1 MQHQDWATVGWNRPT
16 KTIGSGGPGAA
27 APARHRPTKATEL
40 DRLTEAQPVKVVPA
54 ATAALIRQARNL
66 KGLTQAQLAQRI
78 NVAPRVV
85 QQYEAGTAVP
95 DAGVLRRI
103 STTLGVSLKR

>member
-1 MQHQDWATVGWNRPT
+1 MQHQDWAPVGWNRPA
-16 KTIGSGGPGAA
+16 KAVGPAA
-27 APARHRPTKATEL
+27 AQARRRPTQAMEL
-40 DRLTEAQPVKVVPA
+40 DRSTEAQPVPVVPA

-85 QQYEAGTAVP
+85 QQYELGTAVP

-103 STTLGVSLKR
+103 ATSLGVNLKR

>member
-1 MQHQDWATVGWNRPT
+1 M
-16 KTIGSGGPGAA
+16 
-27 APARHRPTKATEL
+27 EL
-40 DRLTEAQPVKVVPA
+40 DRSTEAQPVKVVPA

-66 KGLTQAQLAQRI
+66 KSLTQAQLAQRI

-85 QQYEAGTAVP
+85 QQYELGTAVP

-103 STTLGVSLKR
+103 ATTLGVNLKR